1 MMSKRMRVN
10 RGWGLITMSVAAI
23 AALAAIVPGSGQGA
37 RGVNIYDPG
46 DIIVADS
53 VHQTVKAVDPVT
65 GAASQ
70 ITNAAFAAPYDV
82 TFADDG
88 DIFVVDRDAFGGT
101 GGIRR
106 LESTTGA
113 QTAVTSNDLS
123 AAAGGKELMR
133 NPVALDRK
141 GDSLFVA
148 DYSPPRKIIEVDIA
162 TGKQSLVTKAGAL
175 QSPFGIIDAE
185 GANLLVSDASAFH
198 NNNERG
204 AVIEVNANTGKQ
216 TALSKKGKF
225 VFPQNLALL
234 GSKNVLVTDTDTFQ
248 KPGVVFKVN
257 LKTGAQ
263 KTLAKGLPLHSPGGI
278 ALIDND
284 TAAVADYYA
293 PSGSGGIYSVDLD
306 TGDQTLLNGTDLS
319 NPSGIRIAP

>member
-1 MMSKRMRVN
+1 MSLAGMAV
-10 RGWGLITMSVAAI
+10 
-23 AALAAIVPGSGQGA
+23 LAAVVPGSGQGA
-37 RGVNIYDPG
+37 KGLNVYDPG

-53 VHQTVKAVDPVT
+53 VNQTVKAIDPVT
-65 GAASQ
+65 GAATQ

-113 QTAVTSNDLS
+113 QTAVSSNSIS
-123 AAAGGKELMR
+123 AGVGGKELMR
-133 NPVALDRK
+133 NPVAIDRA

-162 TGKQSLVTKAGAL
+162 TGAQSLVTKAGGLA
-175 QSPFGIIDAE
+175 SPFGIIAAG
-185 GANLLVSDASAFH
+185 GAKLLVSDASAYH
-198 NNNERG
+198 DNKGRG
-204 AVIEVNANTGKQ
+204 AVIEVNANTGEQ
-216 TALSKKGKF
+216 EAISRKGKF
-225 VFPQNLALL
+225 VFPQNLALI
-234 GSKNVLVTDTDTFQ
+234 GSKNVLVTDTDTYQ
-248 KPGVVFKVN
+248 KPGAVFKVN
-257 LKTGAQ
+257 LRTGAQ
-263 KTLAKGLPLHSPGGI
+263 KTLARGGPLQNPSGI
-278 ALIDND
+278 ALIDSN

-293 PSGSGGIYSVDLD
+293 PSGSGGIYRVDLD

>member
-113 QTAVTSNDLS
+113 QTAVTSNSLS
-123 AAAGGKELMR
+123 AASRRQG
-133 NPVALDRK
+133 
-141 GDSLFVA
+141 A
-148 DYSPPRKIIEVDIA
+148 DEESRSRSIARGTRSSSPTTRLPRKIIEVDIA

-175 QSPFGIIDAE
+175 QSPFGIIDAD
-185 GANLLVSDASAFH
+185 GPNLLVSDASAFH

-216 TALSKKGKF
+216 AAVSRQGKF
-225 VFPQNLALL
+225 VFPRT
-234 GSKNVLVTDTDTFQ
+234 S
-248 KPGVVFKVN
+248 
-257 LKTGAQ
+257 
-263 KTLAKGLPLHSPGGI
+263 
-278 ALIDND
+278 
-284 TAAVADYYA
+284 
-293 PSGSGGIYSVDLD
+293 
-306 TGDQTLLNGTDLS
+306 
-319 NPSGIRIAP
+319 R